1 VGHRIKEKRGSL
13 GIALTTNFGCI
24 QLSLA
29 QKVKESVKE
38 IATEAMME

>member
-1 VGHRIKEKRGSL
+1 MAKKKWGIL

-29 QKVKESVKE
+29 QRVKESVKE
-38 IATEAMME
+38 ITMEAMIE